1 MCSLR
6 LLSDTVP
13 KVTGKLFA
21 RKYIALGRIV
31 THWPD
36 IIGADMAA
44 RAQPMKIHYRKA
56 PADKEAKEGK
66 ETKKAKSTATLEI
79 GATSADCAVLQMQ
92 KGVIL
97 ERINQVFG
105 DAWVTDLKFIH
116 VAPDKKAP
124 RKPRKQPLNDE
135 EQKYLAEMLEEVA
148 DPDIKQRLDRL
159 GKAILED
166 KR

>member
-6 LLSDTVP
+6 LLSDAVP

-36 IIGADMAA
+36 IIGADMAG
-44 RAQPMKIHYRKA
+44 RAQPMKIHYRKGA
-56 PADKEAKEGK
+56 ADKDGK
-66 ETKKAKSTATLEI
+66 KTKPAATLEI

-105 DAWVTDLKFIH
+105 DAWVADLKFTH
-116 VAPDKKAP
+116 VAPDKKPPPKA
-124 RKPRKQPLNDE
+124 RKKPLNEE
-135 EQKYLAEMLEEVA
+135 EQKYLAEILEEVA

>member
-6 LLSDTVP
+6 LLSDAIP
-13 KVTGKLFA
+13 AVTGKLFA

-36 IIGADMAA
+36 IIGADMAG

-56 PADKEAKEGK
+56 TGETNGK
-66 ETKKAKSTATLEI
+66 KNKPKATLEI
-79 GATSADCAVLQMQ
+79 GATSADCVVLQMQ

-105 DAWVTDLKFIH
+105 EAWVSDLKFTH

-124 RKPRKQPLNDE
+124 QKRRKQPLNE
-135 EQKYLAEMLEEVA
+135 EDRKYLTEMLEEVT
-148 DPDIKQRLDRL
+148 DPDIKQRLDGL

-166 KR
+166 QKK

>member
-6 LLSDTVP
+6 LLSDAVP

-56 PADKEAKEGK
+56 SGEKDA
-66 ETKKAKSTATLEI
+66 KKAKSTATLEI

-105 DAWVTDLKFIH
+105 DAWVADLKFTH
-116 VAPDKKAP
+116 VAPDKKPPPKA
-124 RKPRKQPLNDE
+124 RKKPLNEE

>member
-6 LLSDTVP
+6 LLSDAVP

-36 IIGADMAA
+36 IIGEDMAQ

-56 PADKEAKEGK
+56 AADKDGK
-66 ETKKAKSTATLEI
+66 KPKAAKSAATLEI

-105 DAWVTDLKFIH
+105 DAWVADIKFTH
-116 VAPDKKAP
+116 VAPDKKPAP
-124 RKPRKQPLNDE
+124 KARKKPLNEE

>member
-36 IIGADMAA
+36 IIGDDMAA

-56 PADKEAKEGK
+56 APDKDGK
-66 ETKKAKSTATLEI
+66 KGKSAATLEI

-105 DAWVTDLKFIH
+105 DAWVADLKFTH
-116 VAPDKKAP
+116 VAPDKKPPA
-124 RKPRKQPLNDE
+124 KPRKRPLNEE
-135 EQKYLAEMLEEVA
+135 EQKYLAEMLEEVT

>member
-6 LLSDTVP
+6 LLSDAVP
-13 KVTGKLFA
+13 AVTGKLFA

-36 IIGADMAA
+36 IIGADMAG

-56 PADKEAKEGK
+56 AGEKDG
-66 ETKKAKSTATLEI
+66 KKAKAKATLEI
-79 GATSADCAVLQMQ
+79 GATSADCAILQMQ

-105 DAWVTDLKFIH
+105 EAWVADIKFTH
-116 VAPDKKAP
+116 VAPEKAAP
-124 RKPRKQPLNDE
+124 RKRRKQPINEE
-135 EQKYLAEMLEEVA
+135 EQKYLAEMLEEVT
-148 DPDIKQRLDRL
+148 DPDIKQRLNGL
-159 GKAILED
+159 GQAILED
-166 KR
+166 QKK

>member
-56 PADKEAKEGK
+56 TADKETGK
-66 ETKKAKSTATLEI
+66 KTKAATATLEI

-92 KGVIL
+92 KGLIL

-105 DAWVTDLKFIH
+105 EAWVTDIKFIH

-124 RKPRKQPLNDE
+124 PKPRKKPIGPED
-135 EQKYLAEMLEEVA
+135 QKYLAEILEEVA